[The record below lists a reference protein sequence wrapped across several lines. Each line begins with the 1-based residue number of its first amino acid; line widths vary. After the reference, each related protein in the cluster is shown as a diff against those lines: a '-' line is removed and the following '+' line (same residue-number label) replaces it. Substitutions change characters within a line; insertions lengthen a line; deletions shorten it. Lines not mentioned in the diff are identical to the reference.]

1 MTKLIFQLEQT
12 LSELFIIQ
20 NNLQSLD
27 LIYDE
32 DLICDLKDQ
41 FINRYK
47 LVLTQ
52 DQIDYI
58 SNI

>member
-12 LSELFIIQ
+12 LSELFKIQ
-20 NNLQSLD
+20 NNLQELD

-47 LVLTQ
+47 LILTQ
-52 DQIDYI
+52 DQINYI

>member
-1 MTKLIFQLEQT
+1 MTKLIFKLEQT

-20 NNLQSLD
+20 NNLSYLELD
-27 LIYDE
+27 YDE
-32 DLICDLKDQ
+32 DLICDLKNQ

-47 LVLTQ
+47 LILSQ

-58 SNI
+58 YNI

>member
-1 MTKLIFQLEQT
+1 MTKLIFKLEQT

-20 NNLQSLD
+20 NNLSYLELD
-27 LIYDE
+27 YDE
-32 DLICDLKDQ
+32 DLICDLKNQ

-47 LVLTQ
+47 LILSQ